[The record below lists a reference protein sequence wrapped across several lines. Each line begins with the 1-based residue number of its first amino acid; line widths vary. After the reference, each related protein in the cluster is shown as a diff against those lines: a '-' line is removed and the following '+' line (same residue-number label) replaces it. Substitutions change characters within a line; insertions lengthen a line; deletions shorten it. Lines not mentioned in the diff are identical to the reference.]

1 MGTERANSKTIGQW
15 SAYLEDLHA
24 RIARPFL
31 RAEVRERAYR
41 YVSGLLADVRC
52 NNSWQMA
59 EAIGEV
65 TPRGV
70 QHLLNDAHWDPDAV
84 RDDVLGQ
91 VVAHLGDEASGVL
104 VVDETGFLKRGE
116 KSVGVALQYSG
127 KEDVSIL
134 GCSSHTIHPQFIAVC
149 SHKWSSE
156 RPETERSAET

>member
-1 MGTERANSKTIGQW
+1 MIAEQMGTERANSKTIGQW

-41 YVSGLLADVRC
+41 YVSGLLADVRR

-84 RDDVLGQ
+84 RDDVRGH

-116 KSVGVALQYSG
+116 KSVGVALQHTG
-127 KEDVSIL
+127 K
-134 GCSSHTIHPQFIAVC
+134 
-149 SHKWSSE
+149 
-156 RPETERSAET
+156 